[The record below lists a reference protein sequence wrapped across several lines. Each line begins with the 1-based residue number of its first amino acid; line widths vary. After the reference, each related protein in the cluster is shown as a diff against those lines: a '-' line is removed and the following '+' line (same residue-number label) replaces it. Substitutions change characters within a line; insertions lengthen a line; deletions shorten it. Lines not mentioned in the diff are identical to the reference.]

1 MAFTF
6 DEIKNIVALPQYEG
20 KNFTD
25 IEDEIA
31 VKHNEKKTPEE
42 YLYEVKDQQN
52 KEIGSKISDMISG
65 NPVREMI
72 FAPISGLDQFSSGL
86 SGLNSQNKRA
96 PSPGQYA
103 SEEIK
108 SNINWG
114 PEFLGSNLGQ
124 TLYNVGQSIGNMAPS
139 IAFGAMT
146 GGSGAL
152 LTGLSAGGNAQDEAL
167 REGYSKAEALT
178 YGAVNGALEGGLQYA
193 LGGIGSLGKGGASK
207 LIAKIPALQSLGSIT
222 QSVIKNKT
230 VQAALNTAGK
240 YIAQMGDEAFEE
252 YLQAVLDPVV
262 RNIVLKEDNDV
273 NLLSQEAMYSALVG
287 ALTAGIMN
295 IPSAMSGSRSQIN
308 EPNTPINENQNP
320 GDSNLSNNENTEILS
335 DSVGNNENRTYD
347 NGKIRIPSQGEE
359 IVSLLTPV
367 DNSTVQ
373 ISEKPETYTLS
384 TPDLSEQAKKNRGA
398 FARETGAS
406 VDIDPDVV
414 EIAARIAE
422 QTGRNIQFVKT
433 LGNGIEGKYDAATG
447 TLTIAADSPSP
458 LKAILKHE
466 LTHSLEGTRAY
477 TELSDFVMA
486 EFVQKDAEAN
496 GMSVD
501 EFIQAKMTQYA
512 ESGETLTREGAVKE
526 LVADYCAAK
535 LFADEKAI
543 RQLSAE
549 KPSVARRIWAW
560 LRSVK
565 TKLLGTK
572 QEKLI
577 AKAEALYRDALM
589 GPMKKGNGT
598 MYSIETVPDGR
609 QYVKADREVI
619 HGENPKEWRK
629 QVQNYINDSIRNGK
643 DVVVYGADGDALTIT
658 KDTAGKARFRNSIAL
673 PDGSHRQMTDSE
685 FATKL
690 RAETHIDELA
700 QASTRGKY
708 DVPDSKNH
716 PFAKDGFN
724 YRTAYFLDNDGS
736 YYRITLSVGKNGEVN
751 TVYNVGK
758 IKEAKFPFV
767 AQRPPIKNNGK
778 GGLASNTTVPQSTDS
793 VNTSIP
799 IGGENST
806 QSAIGFLGEDTAAA
820 MKRLVEQYGAI
831 KPGEAPSR
839 DVQIPQQTNDSSR
852 TRRFVRTALESAQ
865 VPDGFVNGITQ
876 DVMNDVYSYVPS
888 SNESA
893 MRQAVSI
900 VEEQGL
906 EQAVKQWEASVNGK
920 HGPDKNDI
928 ALGEYLLTLAG
939 KNNDPALASKL
950 IIDLA
955 TAGTNAGQVVQAM
968 SMLKRMTPEGR
979 LLSLQRV
986 AEKINRERPDSH
998 VKVPEAIIEKI
1009 QRINP
1014 QDTEAIDNVVQEGLV
1029 ALAEQVPAKWLDKW
1043 NAWRYL
1049 AMLGNPRT
1057 HVRNVVGNAMFTPV
1071 VYTKNILAGLIEG
1084 AVDSASKAAGKEG
1097 ITRTKTALSALPFA
1111 KRQEY
1116 LDFARSDFKKIES
1129 ELSGG
1134 GNRNPADVIR
1144 DNQTVFKSKLMKPVE
1159 VARKANSRAMEAED
1173 MAFKRL
1179 HYQRALMQYLAANKI
1194 DVSHIDETTLKR
1206 GRNYAIRE
1214 AQKATFADVSALAN
1228 ALNRFS
1234 RSNKAAQFAVEG
1246 LLPFKK
1252 TPVNLLKRGVEYS
1265 PAGLLDTVTRKS
1277 RQLAKGDI
1285 TVAEYI
1291 DSLSAGLTGTGVVML
1306 GMWLKS
1312 IGVLVGGLG
1321 DDKEDQFDELQGE
1334 QEYAI
1339 RIGDSSYTI
1348 DWAAPVIL
1356 PLLVGAEIEGMRQS
1370 SKDGEIPFDKMLES
1384 LANLSEPVV
1393 NMSMLQGINDSIEN
1407 VKFSDNPLTDL
1418 VLNAGASYLSQGV
1431 PTLFGQ
1437 IARTSDDTRRRNYV
1451 EQGSAFSSL
1460 QYAAQRAKSKI
1471 PGALQTQQPY
1481 VDAWGREEPTGSLLE
1496 RAVNNFLSPGYTSKI
1511 QTSDMEEELKRLYK
1525 ETGEASVFPSSASK
1539 SVTYKGEKYALS
1551 AEEYTDYQHTAGK
1564 TAYSTLERLTRTG
1577 AYKSLSDEQKVEAVS
1592 IVYEYAKDLAKG
1604 EFLETKG
1611 IEYSPGS
1618 KREDIDTAEKNG
1630 VPLSTYLLYT
1640 LRTKELKAD
1649 KDENG
1654 DTIAGSLKEKKEAEL
1669 SKMDVT
1675 DRQKE
1680 VLLAMD
1686 GYGSKEERERILS
1699 GGSRSKESEID
1710 KLLKGAIS

>member
-1699 GGSRSKESEID
+1699 GRSRSKESEID

>member
-193 LGGIGSLGKGGASK
+193 LGGIGSLGKRGASK

-273 NLLSQEAMYSALVG
+273 NLLSQEAMYSALAG

-458 LKAILKHE
+458 LKAIFKHE

-501 EFIQAKMTQYA
+501 EFTQAKMTQYA

>member
-1 MAFTF
+1 MVAFMELFHRNVAVGHKFGITG
-6 DEIKNIVALPQYEG
+6 IKSFIKELLKGAGVEGSEEVA
-20 KNFTD
+20 T
-25 IEDEIA
+25 EIA
-31 VKHNEKKTPEE
+31 N
-42 YLYEVKDQQN
+42 
-52 KEIGSKISDMISG
+52 IIS
-65 NPVREMI
+65 
-72 FAPISGLDQFSSGL
+72 FALDGLDIDFLHHELFHQFFSENQEKAQNL
-86 SGLNSQNKRA
+86 FNNTKQRMLVDSQAFDRYKKSVYRSYEARVPENLVF
-96 PSPGQYA
+96 
-103 SEEIK
+103 EEI
-108 SNINWG
+108 
-114 PEFLGSNLGQ
+114 
-124 TLYNVGQSIGNMAPS
+124 
-139 IAFGAMT
+139 
-146 GGSGAL
+146 
-152 LTGLSAGGNAQDEAL
+152 
-167 REGYSKAEALT
+167 
-178 YGAVNGALEGGLQYA
+178 
-193 LGGIGSLGKGGASK
+193 
-207 LIAKIPALQSLGSIT
+207 
-222 QSVIKNKT
+222 
-230 VQAALNTAGK
+230 TA
-240 YIAQMGDEAFEE
+240 DLCE
-252 YLQAVLDPVV
+252 Y
-262 RNIVLKEDNDV
+262 
-273 NLLSQEAMYSALVG
+273 
-287 ALTAGIMN
+287 
-295 IPSAMSGSRSQIN
+295 AMSGSEEMRRRLEGLFEPGVLEKLAEQARGVFDANKTDGRSS
-308 EPNTPINENQNP
+308 ETGENQNP
-320 GDSNLSNNENTEILS
+320 SDSNFSNNESTEITRNF
-335 DSVGNNENRTYD
+335 VGN
-347 NGKIRIPSQGEE
+347 IRIPSQGEE
-359 IVSLLTPV
+359 TVSLPALV

-384 TPDLSEQAKKNRGA
+384 TLDLSEQAKKNRGA
-398 FARETGAS
+398 FARETGTA

-414 EIAARIAE
+414 NTAARIAE
-422 QTGRNIQFVKT
+422 QTGRNIQFVET

-572 QEKLI
+572 QEKLV

-589 GPMKKGNGT
+589 GPYRSGEGAQ
-598 MYSIETVPDGR
+598 YSIAYTTDNRPVVVVEENILDGLPR
-609 QYVKADREVI
+609 SEWVKKV
-619 HGENPKEWRK
+619 K
-629 QVQNYINDSIRNGK
+629 QTITEKFSDGIPVSGRLVKVNRISKNEYINSKYSQGIKKNNNAIYRDKFKSANNLDEIVLASTNYVNEDLKHERKDSFK
-643 DVVVYGADGDALTIT
+643 
-658 KDTAGKARFRNSIAL
+658 
-673 PDGSHRQMTDSE
+673 E
-685 FATKL
+685 FA
-690 RAETHIDELA
+690 
-700 QASTRGKY
+700 RGDVLIKVQDKAYTAKVIIGFTGGNQMVLY
-708 DVPDSKNH
+708 DVIDFTPTDFRLK
-716 PFAKDGFN
+716 KEGTQ
-724 YRTAYFLDNDGS
+724 YRYAQSAGS
-736 YYRITLSVGKNGEVN
+736 DRKRVSSSDI
-751 TVYNVGK
+751 
-758 IKEAKFPFV
+758 
-767 AQRPPIKNNGK
+767 
-778 GGLASNTTVPQSTDS
+778 TVPQSTDT

-831 KPGEAPSR
+831 KPGEVPSR

-920 HGPDKNDI
+920 RGPDKNDI

-1014 QDTEAIDNVVQEGLV
+1014 QDTEAIDNAVQEGLV

-1194 DVSHIDETTLKR
+1194 DVSHIDETTLNR

-1285 TVAEYI
+1285 TAAEYI

-1551 AEEYTDYQHTAGK
+1551 AEEYTDYQRTAGK

-1604 EFLETKG
+1604 EFLEANG

-1654 DTIAGSLKEKKEAEL
+1654 NTIAGSLKEKKEAEL

>member
-167 REGYSKAEALT
+167 RDGYSKAEALT

-335 DSVGNNENRTYD
+335 DSAGDNENRTYD

-560 LRSVK
+560 LRSVR

-589 GPMKKGNGT
+589 GPYRSGEGVQ
-598 MYSIETVPDGR
+598 YSIAYTTDNRPVVVVEENILDGLPR
-609 QYVKADREVI
+609 SEWVKKV
-619 HGENPKEWRK
+619 K
-629 QVQNYINDSIRNGK
+629 QTITEKFSDGIPVSGRLVKVNRISKNEYINSKYSQGIKKNNNAIYRDKFKSANNLDEIVLASTNYVNEDLKHERKDSFK
-643 DVVVYGADGDALTIT
+643 
-658 KDTAGKARFRNSIAL
+658 
-673 PDGSHRQMTDSE
+673 E
-685 FATKL
+685 FA
-690 RAETHIDELA
+690 
-700 QASTRGKY
+700 RGDVLIKVQDKAYTAKVIIGFTGGNQMVLY
-708 DVPDSKNH
+708 DVIDFTPTDFRLK
-716 PFAKDGFN
+716 KEGTQ
-724 YRTAYFLDNDGS
+724 YRYAQSAGS
-736 YYRITLSVGKNGEVN
+736 DRKRVS
-751 TVYNVGK
+751 
-758 IKEAKFPFV
+758 
-767 AQRPPIKNNGK
+767 
-778 GGLASNTTVPQSTDS
+778 SSDTTVPQSTDS

-799 IGGENST
+799 IGGKNST

-920 HGPDKNDI
+920 RGPDKNDI

-986 AEKINRERPDSH
+986 ADKINRERPDSH

-1014 QDTEAIDNVVQEGLV
+1014 QDTEAIDNAVQEGLV
-1029 ALAEQVPAKWLDKW
+1029 ALAEQVPVKWLDKW

-1097 ITRTKTALSALPFA
+1097 ITRTKTALSALPFT

-1116 LDFARSDFKKIES
+1116 LDFARSDFKEIEP
-1129 ELSGG
+1129 ELRGG

-1144 DNQTVFKSKLMKPVE
+1144 DNQTVFKSKLMEPVE

-1173 MAFKRL
+1173 MVFKRL

-1194 DVSHIDETTLKR
+1194 DVSKIDKETLNR

-1228 ALNRFS
+1228 ALNRIS
-1234 RSNKAAQFAVEG
+1234 HSNKVAQFVVEG
-1246 LLPFKK
+1246 QVPYKK

-1265 PAGLLDTVTRKS
+1265 PIGLLDTVTRKS

-1285 TVAEYI
+1285 TAAEYI

>member
-167 REGYSKAEALT
+167 RDGYSKAEALT

-230 VQAALNTAGK
+230 GQAALNTAGK

-335 DSVGNNENRTYD
+335 DSAGDNENRTYD

-560 LRSVK
+560 LRSIR
-565 TKLLGTK
+565 TKLFGTK
-572 QEKLI
+572 QEKLV

-589 GPMKKGNGT
+589 GPMRKGNGT
-598 MYSIETVPDGR
+598 MYSIEAVPDGR

-619 HGENPKEWRK
+619 HGENPDEWRK
-629 QVQNYINDSIRNGK
+629 QVQNYINNSIRNGK

-673 PDGSHRQMTDSE
+673 PDGSHRRMTDSE

-799 IGGENST
+799 IGEENST

-865 VPDGFVNGITQ
+865 VPDSFVNGITQ

-1014 QDTEAIDNVVQEGLV
+1014 QDTEAIDNAVQEGLV

-1071 VYTKNILAGLIEG
+1071 VYTKNIRAGLIEG

-1116 LDFARSDFKKIES
+1116 LDFARSDFKKIKS

-1194 DVSHIDETTLKR
+1194 DVSKIDKETLNR

-1228 ALNRFS
+1228 VLNRAS
-1234 RSNKAAQFAVEG
+1234 RNHKALQFVVEG

-1285 TVAEYI
+1285 TAAEYI

-1418 VLNAGASYLSQGV
+1418 VLNAVASYLSQGV

-1451 EQGSAFSSL
+1451 EQGSAFPSL

-1496 RAVNNFLSPGYTSKI
+1496 RVVNNFLSPGYTSKI

-1551 AEEYTDYQHTAGK
+1551 AEEYTDYQRTAGK

-1592 IVYEYAKDLAKG
+1592 IVYEYSKDLAKG
-1604 EFLETKG
+1604 EFLEAKG

>member
-167 REGYSKAEALT
+167 RDGYSKAEALT

-335 DSVGNNENRTYD
+335 DSAGDNENRTYD

-367 DNSTVQ
+367 DNSTVR

-384 TPDLSEQAKKNRGA
+384 TPDLSEQTKKNRGA

-486 EFVQKDAEAN
+486 EFVQKDAETD

-501 EFIQAKMTQYA
+501 EFIQAKMMQYA

-560 LRSVK
+560 LRSVR
-565 TKLLGTK
+565 TKLFGTK
-572 QEKLI
+572 QEKLV

-589 GPMKKGNGT
+589 GPTRTN
-598 MYSIETVPDGR
+598 
-609 QYVKADREVI
+609 
-619 HGENPKEWRK
+619 K
-629 QVQNYINDSIRNGK
+629 QVQYKLNPDFQSEYDAWDKKNPRITFQVGTTP
-643 DVVVYGADGDALTIT
+643 DVLVSLGIPDTTISWDASKII
-658 KDTAGKARFRNSIAL
+658 KIKAKH
-673 PDGSHRQMTDSE
+673 PEMTDNII
-685 FATKL
+685 KQVP
-690 RAETHIDELA
+690 HILENPIIVME
-700 QASTRGKY
+700 SKTS
-708 DVPDSKNH
+708 DS
-716 PFAKDGFN
+716 
-724 YRTAYFLDNDGS
+724 
-736 YYRITLSVGKNGEVN
+736 RITLFGEVFSHN
-751 TVYNVGK
+751 KPILAVLELNPEGRNGVKLDELKIASAYGK
-758 IKEAKFPFV
+758 DN
-767 AQRPPIKNNGK
+767 AQRFIDSSRLLYVDKNK
-778 GGLASNTTVPQSTDS
+778 KRTSEWESRTGLQLPVGDFITGSDTTVPQSTDS

-865 VPDGFVNGITQ
+865 VPDSFVNGITQ

-1014 QDTEAIDNVVQEGLV
+1014 QDTEAIDNAVQEGLV
-1029 ALAEQVPAKWLDKW
+1029 ALAKQVPAKWLDKW

-1116 LDFARSDFKKIES
+1116 LDFARSDFKKIKS

-1194 DVSHIDETTLKR
+1194 DVSKIDKETLNR

-1228 ALNRFS
+1228 VLNRAS
-1234 RSNKAAQFAVEG
+1234 RNHKALQFVVEG

-1285 TVAEYI
+1285 TAAEYI

-1418 VLNAGASYLSQGV
+1418 VLNAVASYLSQGV

-1451 EQGSAFSSL
+1451 EQGSAFPSL

-1496 RAVNNFLSPGYTSKI
+1496 RVVNNFLSPGYTSKI

-1551 AEEYTDYQHTAGK
+1551 AEEYTDYQRTAGK

-1592 IVYEYAKDLAKG
+1592 IVYEYSKDLAKG
-1604 EFLETKG
+1604 EFLEAKG

>member
-167 REGYSKAEALT
+167 RDGYSKAEALT

-320 GDSNLSNNENTEILS
+320 STSNLSNNENTEILS
-335 DSVGNNENRTYD
+335 DSAGNNENRTYD

-589 GPMKKGNGT
+589 GPTRTN
-598 MYSIETVPDGR
+598 
-609 QYVKADREVI
+609 
-619 HGENPKEWRK
+619 K
-629 QVQNYINDSIRNGK
+629 QVQYKLNPDFQSEYDAWDKKNPRITFQVGTTPDVLVSLGIPDTTISWDASKIIKIKAKHPEMTDNIIKQVPHILENPIIVMESKTSDSRITVFGEVFSHNKPILAVLELNPEGRNG
-643 DVVVYGADGDALTIT
+643 V
-658 KDTAGKARFRNSIAL
+658 
-673 PDGSHRQMTDSE
+673 
-685 FATKL
+685 KL
-690 RAETHIDELA
+690 DELKI
-700 QASTRGKY
+700 ASAYGK
-708 DVPDSKNH
+708 
-716 PFAKDGFN
+716 
-724 YRTAYFLDNDGS
+724 DN
-736 YYRITLSVGKNGEVN
+736 
-751 TVYNVGK
+751 
-758 IKEAKFPFV
+758 
-767 AQRPPIKNNGK
+767 AQRFIDSSRLLYVDKNK
-778 GGLASNTTVPQSTDS
+778 KRTSEWESRTGLQLPVGDFITGSNTTVPQSTDS

-865 VPDGFVNGITQ
+865 VPDSFVNGITQ

-1014 QDTEAIDNVVQEGLV
+1014 QDTEAIDNAVQEGLV

-1084 AVDSASKAAGKEG
+1084 AVDSAYKSAGKEG
-1097 ITRTKTALSALPFA
+1097 ITRTKTALSALPFT

-1116 LDFARSDFKKIES
+1116 LDFARSDFKEIEP
-1129 ELSGG
+1129 ELRGG

-1214 AQKATFADVSALAN
+1214 AQKATFADNSALAN
-1228 ALNRFS
+1228 ALNWIS
-1234 RSNKAAQFAVEG
+1234 HSNKAAQFVVEG

-1265 PAGLLDTVTRKS
+1265 PVGLLDTLTRKL
-1277 RQLAKGDI
+1277 RKLAKEDI
-1285 TVAEYI
+1285 TAAEFI
-1291 DSLSAGLTGTGVVML
+1291 DSLSAGLTGTGVVAL

-1471 PGALQTQQPY
+1471 PGVLQTQQPY

-1551 AEEYTDYQHTAGK
+1551 ADEYTDYQRTAGK

-1592 IVYEYAKDLAKG
+1592 VVYEYAKDLAKG
-1604 EFLETKG
+1604 EFLEAKG

>member
-1 MAFTF
+1 MVAFMELFHRNVAVGHKFGITG
-6 DEIKNIVALPQYEG
+6 IKSFIKELLKGAGVEGSEEVA
-20 KNFTD
+20 T
-25 IEDEIA
+25 EIA
-31 VKHNEKKTPEE
+31 N
-42 YLYEVKDQQN
+42 
-52 KEIGSKISDMISG
+52 IIS
-65 NPVREMI
+65 
-72 FAPISGLDQFSSGL
+72 FALDGLDIDFLHHELFHQFFSENQEKAQNL
-86 SGLNSQNKRA
+86 FNNTKQRMLVDSQAFDRYKKSVYRSYEARVPENLVF
-96 PSPGQYA
+96 
-103 SEEIK
+103 EEI
-108 SNINWG
+108 
-114 PEFLGSNLGQ
+114 
-124 TLYNVGQSIGNMAPS
+124 
-139 IAFGAMT
+139 
-146 GGSGAL
+146 
-152 LTGLSAGGNAQDEAL
+152 
-167 REGYSKAEALT
+167 
-178 YGAVNGALEGGLQYA
+178 
-193 LGGIGSLGKGGASK
+193 
-207 LIAKIPALQSLGSIT
+207 
-222 QSVIKNKT
+222 
-230 VQAALNTAGK
+230 TA
-240 YIAQMGDEAFEE
+240 DLCE
-252 YLQAVLDPVV
+252 Y
-262 RNIVLKEDNDV
+262 
-273 NLLSQEAMYSALVG
+273 
-287 ALTAGIMN
+287 
-295 IPSAMSGSRSQIN
+295 AMSGSEEMRRRLEGLFEPGVLEKLAEQARGVFDANKTDGRSS
-308 EPNTPINENQNP
+308 ETGENQNP
-320 GDSNLSNNENTEILS
+320 SDSNFSNNESTEITRNF
-335 DSVGNNENRTYD
+335 VGN
-347 NGKIRIPSQGEE
+347 IRIPSQGEE
-359 IVSLLTPV
+359 TVSLPALV

-384 TPDLSEQAKKNRGA
+384 TLDLSEQAKKNRGA
-398 FARETGAS
+398 FARETGTA

-414 EIAARIAE
+414 NTAARIAE
-422 QTGRNIQFVKT
+422 QTGRNIQFVET

-572 QEKLI
+572 QEKLV

-589 GPMKKGNGT
+589 GPYRSGEGAQ
-598 MYSIETVPDGR
+598 YSIAYTTDNRPVVVVEENILDGLPR
-609 QYVKADREVI
+609 SEWVKKV
-619 HGENPKEWRK
+619 K
-629 QVQNYINDSIRNGK
+629 QTITEKFSDGIPVSGRLVKVNRISKNEYINSKYSQGIKKNNNAIYRDKFKSANNLDEIVLASTNYVNEDLKHERKDSFK
-643 DVVVYGADGDALTIT
+643 
-658 KDTAGKARFRNSIAL
+658 
-673 PDGSHRQMTDSE
+673 E
-685 FATKL
+685 FA
-690 RAETHIDELA
+690 
-700 QASTRGKY
+700 RGDVLIKVQDKAYTAKVIIGFTGGNQMVLY
-708 DVPDSKNH
+708 DVIDFTPTDFRLK
-716 PFAKDGFN
+716 KEGTQ
-724 YRTAYFLDNDGS
+724 YRYAQSAGS
-736 YYRITLSVGKNGEVN
+736 DRKRVSSSDI
-751 TVYNVGK
+751 
-758 IKEAKFPFV
+758 
-767 AQRPPIKNNGK
+767 
-778 GGLASNTTVPQSTDS
+778 TVPQSTDT

-806 QSAIGFLGEDTAAA
+806 QSAIGFLGEDTAA

-831 KPGEAPSR
+831 KPGEVPSR

-920 HGPDKNDI
+920 RGPDKNDI

-1014 QDTEAIDNVVQEGLV
+1014 QDTEAIDNAVQEGLV

-1194 DVSHIDETTLKR
+1194 DVSHIDETTLNR

-1285 TVAEYI
+1285 TAAEYI

-1551 AEEYTDYQHTAGK
+1551 AEEYTDYQRTAGK

-1604 EFLETKG
+1604 EFLEANG

-1654 DTIAGSLKEKKEAEL
+1654 NTIAGSLKEKKEAEL

>member
-1 MAFTF
+1 MVAFMELFHRNVAVGHKFGITG
-6 DEIKNIVALPQYEG
+6 IKSFIKELLKGAGVEGSEEVA
-20 KNFTD
+20 T
-25 IEDEIA
+25 EIA
-31 VKHNEKKTPEE
+31 N
-42 YLYEVKDQQN
+42 
-52 KEIGSKISDMISG
+52 IIS
-65 NPVREMI
+65 
-72 FAPISGLDQFSSGL
+72 FALDGLDIDFLHHELFHQFFSENQEKAQNL
-86 SGLNSQNKRA
+86 FNNTKQRMLVDSQAFDRYKKSVYRSYEARVPENLVF
-96 PSPGQYA
+96 
-103 SEEIK
+103 EEI
-108 SNINWG
+108 
-114 PEFLGSNLGQ
+114 
-124 TLYNVGQSIGNMAPS
+124 
-139 IAFGAMT
+139 
-146 GGSGAL
+146 
-152 LTGLSAGGNAQDEAL
+152 
-167 REGYSKAEALT
+167 
-178 YGAVNGALEGGLQYA
+178 
-193 LGGIGSLGKGGASK
+193 
-207 LIAKIPALQSLGSIT
+207 
-222 QSVIKNKT
+222 
-230 VQAALNTAGK
+230 TA
-240 YIAQMGDEAFEE
+240 DLCE
-252 YLQAVLDPVV
+252 Y
-262 RNIVLKEDNDV
+262 
-273 NLLSQEAMYSALVG
+273 
-287 ALTAGIMN
+287 
-295 IPSAMSGSRSQIN
+295 AMSGSEEMRRRLEGLFEPGVLEKLAEQARGVFDANKTDGRSS
-308 EPNTPINENQNP
+308 ETGENQNP
-320 GDSNLSNNENTEILS
+320 SDSNFSNNESTEITRNF
-335 DSVGNNENRTYD
+335 VGN
-347 NGKIRIPSQGEE
+347 IRIPSQGEE
-359 IVSLLTPV
+359 TVSLPALV

-384 TPDLSEQAKKNRGA
+384 TLDLSEQAKKNRGA
-398 FARETGAS
+398 FARETGTA

-414 EIAARIAE
+414 NTAARIAE
-422 QTGRNIQFVKT
+422 QTGRNIQFVET

-572 QEKLI
+572 QEKLV

-589 GPMKKGNGT
+589 GPYRSGEGAQ
-598 MYSIETVPDGR
+598 YSIAYTTDNRPVVVVEENILDGLPR
-609 QYVKADREVI
+609 SEWVKKV
-619 HGENPKEWRK
+619 K
-629 QVQNYINDSIRNGK
+629 QTITEKFSDGIPVSGRLVKVNRISKNEYINSKYSQGIKKNNNAIYRDKFKSANNLDEIVLASTNYVNEDLKHERKDSFK
-643 DVVVYGADGDALTIT
+643 
-658 KDTAGKARFRNSIAL
+658 
-673 PDGSHRQMTDSE
+673 E
-685 FATKL
+685 FA
-690 RAETHIDELA
+690 
-700 QASTRGKY
+700 RGDVLIKVQDKAYTAKVIIGFTGGNQMVLY
-708 DVPDSKNH
+708 DVIDFTPTDFRLK
-716 PFAKDGFN
+716 KEGTQ
-724 YRTAYFLDNDGS
+724 YRYAQSAGS
-736 YYRITLSVGKNGEVN
+736 DRKRVSSSDI
-751 TVYNVGK
+751 
-758 IKEAKFPFV
+758 
-767 AQRPPIKNNGK
+767 
-778 GGLASNTTVPQSTDS
+778 TVPQSTDT

-831 KPGEAPSR
+831 KPGEVPSR

-920 HGPDKNDI
+920 RGPDKNDI

-986 AEKINRERPDSH
+986 AEKINRDRPDSH

-1014 QDTEAIDNVVQEGLV
+1014 QDTEAIDNAVQEGLV

-1194 DVSHIDETTLKR
+1194 DVSHIDETTLNR

-1285 TVAEYI
+1285 TAAEYI

-1551 AEEYTDYQHTAGK
+1551 AEEYTDYQRTAGK

-1604 EFLETKG
+1604 EFLEANG

-1654 DTIAGSLKEKKEAEL
+1654 NTIAGSLKEKKEAEL

>member
-167 REGYSKAEALT
+167 RDGYSKAEALT

-335 DSVGNNENRTYD
+335 DSAGDNENRTYD

-572 QEKLI
+572 QEKLV

-589 GPMKKGNGT
+589 GPYRSGEGAQYSLQTNPDGTRYVQIDTDQEIFKGVPRREWPKVARRYINEHFRGKT
-598 MYSIETVPDGR
+598 LPLGEYDAASVKSKASGEYAYPRKPYPVESAEFAAKMRASTELDSLMEAAEYMYSADDMKNHSEATAGWDYYTVKFILGGHVFEGIINIANGENSRQFYDITKIREVPD
-609 QYVKADREVI
+609 VSTE
-619 HGENPKEWRK
+619 
-629 QVQNYINDSIRNGK
+629 S
-643 DVVVYGADGDALTIT
+643 
-658 KDTAGKARFRNSIAL
+658 DTSLVRPSPAFRNLS
-673 PDGSHRQMTDSE
+673 
-685 FATKL
+685 
-690 RAETHIDELA
+690 
-700 QASTRGKY
+700 Y
-708 DVPDSKNH
+708 D
-716 PFAKDGFN
+716 
-724 YRTAYFLDNDGS
+724 
-736 YYRITLSVGKNGEVN
+736 
-751 TVYNVGK
+751 
-758 IKEAKFPFV
+758 
-767 AQRPPIKNNGK
+767 
-778 GGLASNTTVPQSTDS
+778 TTVPQSTDS

-920 HGPDKNDI
+920 RGPDKNDI

-1014 QDTEAIDNVVQEGLV
+1014 QDTEAIDNAVQEGLV
-1029 ALAEQVPAKWLDKW
+1029 ALAEQVPVKWLDKW

-1097 ITRTKTALSALPFA
+1097 ITRTKTALSALPFT

-1116 LDFARSDFKKIES
+1116 LDFARSDFKEIEP
-1129 ELSGG
+1129 ELRGG

-1144 DNQTVFKSKLMKPVE
+1144 DNQTVFKSKLMEPVE

-1173 MAFKRL
+1173 MVFKRL

-1194 DVSHIDETTLKR
+1194 DVSKIDKETLNR

-1228 ALNRFS
+1228 ALNRIS
-1234 RSNKAAQFAVEG
+1234 HSNKVAQFVVEG
-1246 LLPFKK
+1246 QVPYKK

-1265 PAGLLDTVTRKS
+1265 PIGLLDTVTRKS

-1285 TVAEYI
+1285 TAAEYI

-1312 IGVLVGGLG
+1312 IGVLAGGLG

-1418 VLNAGASYLSQGV
+1418 ALNAGASYLSQGV

-1551 AEEYTDYQHTAGK
+1551 AEEYTDYQRTAGK

-1604 EFLETKG
+1604 AFLETKG